1 MVAAHFSKPVALAL
15 IVTTALAG
23 TPSKADPV
31 DWASAGGD
39 LFVATSSPGRDFIMD
54 PKSLEPF
61 RSIVAP
67 QRRPRP
73 EPLPPRPAN
82 EPLPAPQIHV
92 APEPEDY
99 GEVHLLPSNQ
109 PLDALIQKIAV
120 ETGLDPKLLHAL
132 VIIESAYNT
141 RAVSPVG
148 ARGITQLMPGTA
160 RELGVTNV
168 YDTEQNL
175 RAGARY
181 LAIQIGRF
189 SDIRLAL
196 AAYNSGPNR
205 VARLGRVPDITET
218 QGYVR
223 DGVDCYLALT
233 AGRGIRNRSQCRTSR
248 GR

>member
-1 MVAAHFSKPVALAL
+1 MVVAHLSKPVALAL
-15 IVTTALAG
+15 FVTTALAG
-23 TPSKADPV
+23 TASKANPV

-39 LFVATSSPGRDFIMD
+39 LFVATSSPSRDFMMD
-54 PKSLEPF
+54 RIQQNP
-61 RSIVAP
+61 VP
-67 QRRPRP
+67 QPLPSPRRPRP
-73 EPLPPRPAN
+73 EPLPPRSALELP
-82 EPLPAPQIHV
+82 PAPPIQESQ
-92 APEPEDY
+92 EPEDY
-99 GEVHLLPSNQ
+99 GEVRLLPSSQ
-109 PLDALIQKIAV
+109 PLDALIQKIAA

-132 VIIESAYNT
+132 VIIESAYNI

-148 ARGITQLMPGTA
+148 ARGLTQLMPGTA
-160 RELGVTNV
+160 RELGVSNV

-205 VARLGRVPDITET
+205 VARLGRVPDINET
-218 QGYVR
+218 QNYVR

-233 AGRGIRNRSQCRTSR
+233 AGRGIRNRSQCRTR
-248 GR
+248 ER

>member
-1 MVAAHFSKPVALAL
+1 MRPPVRAEASN
-15 IVTTALAG
+15 
-23 TPSKADPV
+23 TPFTD
-31 DWASAGGD
+31 D
-39 LFVATSSPGRDFIMD
+39 L
-54 PKSLEPF
+54 
-61 RSIVAP
+61 
-67 QRRPRP
+67 
-73 EPLPPRPAN
+73 
-82 EPLPAPQIHV
+82 
-92 APEPEDY
+92 
-99 GEVHLLPSNQ
+99 GEVRLLPSNQ
-109 PLDALIQKIAV
+109 PLDALITRIAI

-148 ARGITQLMPGTA
+148 AKGLTQLMPDTA
-160 RELGVTNV
+160 RELGVFNAF
-168 YDTEQNL
+168 DTEQNL

-205 VARLGRVPDITET
+205 VARLGRVPDIQET

-223 DGVDCYLALT
+223 DGIDCYLALT
-233 AGRGIRNRSQCRTSR
+233 AGRGIRNRGQCRTSQ